1 MIHCQTCTT
10 RNPLS
15 REFCWKCGAKL
26 FVASGPM
33 AAEMTIPFME
43 EHVLERIS
51 ALEYSINTLNKRVD
65 ALMETI
71 ERVAAS
77 NFIDHTMIE
86 TLTDSLESAGI
97 DLANLEEEWRKR
109 IDSRILETEEADRL
123 GNRVQRIMEAYRGSD
138 RHQFGLWIEKSYD
151 LFVANR
157 GAESLPFL
165 KSALNHDPE
174 NLELSLLLAEV
185 YFQSREY
192 GHAMKCLNQIL
203 ASKPDHFEAT
213 LLAGL
218 IQQRKGQFREAQ
230 VRLERAVGLKKD
242 SSAAHA
248 TLGSLLA
255 NIGNKKQALKHL
267 STALKLKPSA
277 CIHFLLSA
285 VYYDVGQQKRA
296 IQHLNLATE
305 LDPHFGEAFYQLG
318 LLCLEMNWLRKAQK
332 CFKTAQTL
340 NPREKRYR
348 KRVRSFSEDATGP
361 DQLNGLIREELRLI
375 QYAPYG
381 ATSGPDKRK

>member
-1 MIHCQTCTT
+1 
-10 RNPLS
+10 
-15 REFCWKCGAKL
+15 
-26 FVASGPM
+26 M
-33 AAEMTIPFME
+33 AIPFME

-51 ALEYSINTLNKRVD
+51 ALEYSMNNINKRVD

-97 DLANLEEEWRKR
+97 DLANLEAEWRKR
-109 IDSRILETEEADRL
+109 IDARILETEEADRL
-123 GNRVQRIMEAYRGSD
+123 GNRVQRIMEAYRGND
-138 RHQFGLWIEKSYD
+138 RKQFGLWIEKSYD

-157 GAESLPFL
+157 AAESLQFL
-165 KSALNHDPE
+165 KSALSHDPG
-174 NLELSLLLAEV
+174 NLELGLLLAEV
-185 YFQSREY
+185 YFQSKDY
-192 GHAMKCLNQIL
+192 AHAMRCLKQVL
-203 ASKPDHFEAT
+203 SAKPDHFEAT
-213 LLAGL
+213 LIAGL
-218 IQQRKGQFREAQ
+218 IQQRRGHYREAKE
-230 VRLERAVGLKKD
+230 RLERAVGLKKD

-267 STALKLKPSA
+267 SLALKLKPSA
-277 CIHFLLSA
+277 SIHFLLSA
-285 VYYDVGQQKRA
+285 VYYDTGQQKRA
-296 IQHLNLATE
+296 IQHLNHATE
-305 LDPHFGEAFYQLG
+305 MDPHFGEAFYQLG

-332 CFKTAQTL
+332 CFKMAQRL

-375 QYAPYG
+375 HYG
-381 ATSGPDKRK
+381 SSGQSGEPKRK